1 MLPWSLLEK
10 NNLLGNKGNN
20 IPHSNNNSL
29 GSTIFSAASSS
40 TSLYQEHQNQLQH
53 QHQQHQQ
60 QHQQQ
65 QQQHQQSSSSSFTST
80 LTSSTGTGFFGMSQQ
95 SSAEVSGLME
105 SVLSHME
112 ETLSFAEGGGAGGG
126 GAGGKMQVMGPA
138 PPNGNNAGGSVL
150 DNPHNSSMGGMAD
163 MANNSLGSVNVLRR
177 SSLLND
183 PSAPINIPGTG

>member
-1 MLPWSLLEK
+1 
-10 NNLLGNKGNN
+10 
-20 IPHSNNNSL
+20 
-29 GSTIFSAASSS
+29 
-40 TSLYQEHQNQLQH
+40 
-53 QHQQHQQ
+53 
-60 QHQQQ
+60 
-65 QQQHQQSSSSSFTST
+65 
-80 LTSSTGTGFFGMSQQ
+80 MSQQ

-183 PSAPINIPGTG
+183 PSAPINIPGTGCEWGGNA